1 MVPHLAAVLFV
12 TLAWMHS
19 QSTLVPPLLLHI
31 LNLVRLYDGSATSH
45 PVKADRKAANSS
57 VFSAGR
63 DRVRVWMIGKQ
74 AWLAAT
80 VPLDHLISLSRVVLL
95 VRVANHVL
103 CPITCCHRLATNL
116 GKDCP
121 CMHISTLYPL
131 FQLFSALQ
139 D

>member
-1 MVPHLAAVLFV
+1 M
-12 TLAWMHS
+12 
-19 QSTLVPPLLLHI
+19 
-31 LNLVRLYDGSATSH
+31 YCATSGGCSVRH
-45 PVKADRKAANSS
+45 SGMDAQSKHIGPATTTSDPEPHRALRSSRPVKADRKAANSS